1 MEVKLT
7 FQAVSQ
13 VELLPENDRAT
24 VEAGIGEIQANPEI
38 GVKMPELGPVR
49 RLHETQDYVIMYDFE
64 DVITIVAV
72 TELPLIDDMLFG

>member
-1 MEVKLT
+1 
-7 FQAVSQ
+7 
-13 VELLPENDRAT
+13 
-24 VEAGIGEIQANPEI
+24 
-38 GVKMPELGPVR
+38 MPELGPVR